1 MSGTTAAWRRSRA
14 WKRRRRSGRAAS
26 ARTLSANARASAT
39 GSRAHSHAS
48 ASAASADP
56 VHGRAAAR
64 AAAHA
69 GKASRCRLTHWPSC
83 GARGHGCACSPT
95 RSGRSRPRAC
105 NGWNSDSIAASIR
118 WSDCWRGFGVLASG
132 LQTAHELRLADAGW
146 PQQQQGFA
154 MRYPAAPGELADLP
168 RIERR
173 LGGKVEAVEVA
184 HRGEVG
190 DLPAISTRHSSLRRD
205 LALEQKK
212 GQRLAEGQL
221 APGGL
226 VPTDCRAG
234 RGSPLA

>member
-1 MSGTTAAWRRSRA
+1 
-14 WKRRRRSGRAAS
+14 
-26 ARTLSANARASAT
+26 
-39 GSRAHSHAS
+39 
-48 ASAASADP
+48 
-56 VHGRAAAR
+56 
-64 AAAHA
+64 
-69 GKASRCRLTHWPSC
+69 
-83 GARGHGCACSPT
+83 
-95 RSGRSRPRAC
+95 
-105 NGWNSDSIAASIR
+105 
-118 WSDCWRGFGVLASG
+118 
-132 LQTAHELRLADAGW
+132 
-146 PQQQQGFA
+146 
-154 MRYPAAPGELADLP
+154 MRYPAASGELADLP

>member
-1 MSGTTAAWRRSRA
+1 MGRYGPGEEAEPFLESALGMCLGECRDQ
-14 WKRRRRSGRAAS
+14 RRRGHEQDRVAFEDCG
-26 ARTLSANARASAT
+26 T
-39 GSRAHSHAS
+39 GKS
-48 ASAASADP
+48 D
-56 VHGRAAAR
+56 
-64 AAAHA
+64 
-69 GKASRCRLTHWPSC
+69 GKM
-83 GARGHGCACSPT
+83 
-95 RSGRSRPRAC
+95 
-105 NGWNSDSIAASIR
+105 
-118 WSDCWRGFGVLASG
+118 
-132 LQTAHELRLADAGW
+132 RLADAGW

-154 MRYPAAPGELADLP
+154 MRYPAAPGEFADLP

>member
-1 MSGTTAAWRRSRA
+1 MAAIPSLEEEEAKRQSRERENLVGERTRIGNRIKSA
-14 WKRRRRSGRAAS
+14 LARLGIRGFGRPCARPRSGSSGCPHRKS
-26 ARTLSANARASAT
+26 E
-39 GSRAHSHAS
+39 
-48 ASAASADP
+48 P
-56 VHGRAAAR
+56 VP
-64 AAAHA
+64 
-69 GKASRCRLTHWPSC
+69 THWPSC

-105 NGWNSDSIAASIR
+105 NGWNSNSFAASIR

-154 MRYPAAPGELADLP
+154 MRYPAASGELADLP

>member
-1 MSGTTAAWRRSRA
+1 MAAIPSLEEEEAKRQSRERENLVGERTRIGNRIKSA
-14 WKRRRRSGRAAS
+14 LARLGIRGFGRPCARPRSGSSGCPHRKS
-26 ARTLSANARASAT
+26 E
-39 GSRAHSHAS
+39 
-48 ASAASADP
+48 P
-56 VHGRAAAR
+56 VP
-64 AAAHA
+64 
-69 GKASRCRLTHWPSC
+69 THWPSC

-154 MRYPAAPGELADLP
+154 MRYPAAPGEFADLP

>member
-1 MSGTTAAWRRSRA
+1 
-14 WKRRRRSGRAAS
+14 
-26 ARTLSANARASAT
+26 
-39 GSRAHSHAS
+39 
-48 ASAASADP
+48 
-56 VHGRAAAR
+56 
-64 AAAHA
+64 
-69 GKASRCRLTHWPSC
+69 
-83 GARGHGCACSPT
+83 
-95 RSGRSRPRAC
+95 
-105 NGWNSDSIAASIR
+105 
-118 WSDCWRGFGVLASG
+118 LASG